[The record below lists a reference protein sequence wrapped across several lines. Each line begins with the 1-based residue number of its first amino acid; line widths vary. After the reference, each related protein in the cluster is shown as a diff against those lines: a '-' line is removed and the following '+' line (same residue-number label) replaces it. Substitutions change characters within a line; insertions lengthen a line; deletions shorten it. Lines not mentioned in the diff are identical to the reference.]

1 MRGLRGA
8 GLVCGPAVKSIRL
21 GFLAPLTGLPILA
34 QTEDMVGDRIPSLIL
49 QAFDELRARGV
60 VITSL
65 NGEWCVN
72 YRNSN
77 KAMGYFTDDLQDA
90 LEHGRGMAAACRAS
104 PPEPEKRPP
113 ARQKR
118 RRPMSVK
125 AQRRRMI
132 RAHNRRM
139 RGRVLKRSARK

>member
-1 MRGLRGA
+1 
-8 GLVCGPAVKSIRL
+8 
-21 GFLAPLTGLPILA
+21 LTELPILA
-34 QTEDMVGDRIPSLIL
+34 QTEDMVGDQIPSLIL

-65 NGEWCVN
+65 SGEWCVN
-72 YRNSN
+72 YRDGN
-77 KAMGYFTDDLQDA
+77 KATEYLTDDLQDA
-90 LEHGRGMAAACRAS
+90 LEHGRAMAAACRAP

-113 ARQKR
+113 ARRKW
-118 RRPMSVK
+118 RRPGSAK

-139 RGRVLKRSARK
+139 RGRMLKRQRESI